1 MGARGVGRI
10 GVMPVRALRL
20 AALRSN
26 VWPLS
31 RTYAALYRVAAWAV
45 VRSMRARFPSAL
57 EAVFLRGSLA
67 MGLLVPAVSDIDLF
81 FVLRDGMTP
90 EEHER
95 LRVFYRRL
103 ASAFPIL
110 DPHPWMLRWFEV
122 CKLYDENPSLRFRV
136 LEGRQAFQCVY
147 GCDRLAELPA
157 PGPEATA
164 VAQLFD
170 LKSRLTYFNA
180 FCLTTTFTDELEA
193 RRKEYLLFKLTLELA
208 RIALFLSTGVSISQ
222 RRAIVD
228 RFLAGEVGRP
238 DFLEVGNAPRLREFV
253 AYTTRFRL
261 RRSFCRACGVPLDV
275 LEGTLLPLCLSLLD
289 RFYARSDIRA
299 CPDVA
304 AEYEHFYAGGIFL
317 PTGHVVQEAPETA
330 LGDYARLKQRV
341 LAGHGAGI
349 DTVLHYRGL
358 LVNLSNADARLGNC
372 TVVAL
377 PERLP

>member
-1 MGARGVGRI
+1 
-10 GVMPVRALRL
+10 MPVRALRL
-20 AALRSN
+20 AVLRSN
-26 VWPLS
+26 VWPVS
-31 RTYAALYRVAAWAV
+31 RTYGALYRVVAWAV
-45 VRSMRARFPSAL
+45 VRSMRARFPAAL

-81 FVLRDGMTP
+81 FVLRDGVTP

-110 DPHPWMLRWFEV
+110 EPHPWMLRWFEV

-136 LEGRQAFQCVY
+136 IEGRQAFQCVY
-147 GCDRLAELPA
+147 GRDRLAELPES
-157 PGPEATA
+157 GPDEIA

-180 FCLTTTFTDELEA
+180 FCLTRTFRDELEA

-208 RIALFLSTGVSISQ
+208 RIALFLSTGVSMFQ

-238 DFLEVGNAPRLREFV
+238 DFLEVGSAPRLREFV
-253 AYTTRFRL
+253 AYTTRVRL
-261 RRSFCRACGVPLDV
+261 RRSYCRARGVPLDV
-275 LEGTLLPLCLSLLD
+275 LEGTLLPLCVSLLD
-289 RFYARSDIRA
+289 RFYARPDIRR

-304 AEYEHFYAGGIFL
+304 AEYEHFYAGAIFL
-317 PTGHVVQEAPETA
+317 PTGHPVQEVPETA
-330 LGDYARLKQRV
+330 LGDYARLKRRV

-349 DTVLHYRGL
+349 DTVLRYRGV
-358 LVNLSNADARLGNC
+358 LVNLSNTDARLGNC

-377 PERLP
+377 PERMQ